1 MEFECQCQ
9 TLIKMGDLW
18 IQLVVIGKFL
28 VLIILNGCYAMFSVT
43 HKVTVRMSKYL
54 RRPDPLHLG
63 HLTLPSP
70 PQRPQVLHP
79 QPPGR
84 TKILVFVASTQHER
98 RRKSDNRKADTSVL
112 SYPYRMGA
120 PAFNVVK
127 CQVTTFLNVKEWN
140 IEKRP

>member
-1 MEFECQCQ
+1 
-9 TLIKMGDLW
+9 
-18 IQLVVIGKFL
+18 
-28 VLIILNGCYAMFSVT
+28 MFSVT

-84 TKILVFVASTQHER
+84 TKILVFVTSTQHER
-98 RRKSDNRKADTSVL
+98 WRKSDNRKADTLVL
-112 SYPYRMGA
+112 SYP
-120 PAFNVVK
+120 
-127 CQVTTFLNVKEWN
+127 
-140 IEKRP
+140 

>member
-1 MEFECQCQ
+1 
-9 TLIKMGDLW
+9 
-18 IQLVVIGKFL
+18 
-28 VLIILNGCYAMFSVT
+28 MFSVT

-79 QPPGR
+79 QPPGS
-84 TKILVFVASTQHER
+84 TKILVFAASIQHER
-98 RRKSDNRKADTSVL
+98 RRKSSDNRKADTLVL
-112 SYPYRMGA
+112 SYHYCMGA

-127 CQVTTFLNVKEWN
+127 CEVTTFLNVKE
-140 IEKRP
+140 